1 MAEPCTLMHF
11 RLTAS
16 ALARHVRALA
26 AILTHA
32 ADTEFSAAGNGD
44 VGAAAARGM
53 SDVRGAG
60 IARQLLPG
68 GGAAVAKLPS
78 SARGS
83 FVTSASSPGR
93 SPLEGQP
100 QMDGAERRRGG
111 ARAIT
116 RLPCRGT
123 QAGFDPLH
131 FLRAVA
137 IVHLVACVCPD
148 RDEERSRRRRQ
159 ELRRNLDHHSKQGD
173 RAARIRGIRHLLPQM
188 QLEQEAAPW
197 AR

>member
-16 ALARHVRALA
+16 GLARHVHALA

-44 VGAAAARGM
+44 VGAAAAARHVRREGRGHR
-53 SDVRGAG
+53 SAIAAGRGRSSGRAAIECVGFLRG
-60 IARQLLPG
+60 IGVFPWSLA
-68 GGAAVAKLPS
+68 
-78 SARGS
+78 ARGPAA
-83 FVTSASSPGR
+83 T
-93 SPLEGQP
+93 
-100 QMDGAERRRGG
+100 DGAERRRGG

-131 FLRAVA
+131 FFRAVA

-173 RAARIRGIRHLLPQM
+173 RAARIRGIRQVLPQM